1 MYKNNKKFILV
12 KPIQIIYIEKI
23 QLLKKFFLTF
33 KNYELNDSKLKKIY
47 NTAP

>member
-23 QLLKKFFLTF
+23 QLLKNFFLTF
-33 KNYELNDSKLKKIY
+33 KSYELNNSKLNKIF